1 MIAMQCPNCG
11 HAVEVHDS
19 QRGKDALCPQCGGII
34 KADDSGRHARTGAL
48 SEPTHGDKLDSPT
61 AADPVAF
68 SAFEQKR
75 PQPPHR
81 QDPPPVFTP
90 GQPAS
95 AAEKFAF
102 LRPPQGPN
110 ELGWLGHYRVER
122 LLGRGGMGMVFQAV
136 DIKLQ
141 RSVAL
146 KVMKPEVSKDNEFRQ
161 RFLREARATAA
172 IKSDHIV
179 MIHQVDQQDDV
190 PFLAMEF
197 LQGVPLNRWLDD
209 HPKPAVA
216 VILRLAI
223 GITDGLAAAH
233 ERQLIH
239 RDIKPAN
246 IWVEQPGDRI
256 KILDFGLA
264 RGTRDESGLTETGLV
279 LGTPEY
285 MAPEQAEG
293 AKVDERCDLFSLGCV
308 LYQLGG
314 GGQKAF
320 SGSNTMAVLKAVALK
335 EPTPLQDLNPDLP
348 PAYCELVTRLL
359 AKDPAKRP
367 PSARSVLDALR
378 QIAADPAYAAECLPG
393 TPSGTRVMAFKSPGQ
408 SSRSLWFVMAGCLLA
423 LGAAVFFSRDML
435 FPRGAAPQGPRPTAQ
450 GVAENEIVLG
460 LSAPFSGPSQEL
472 GREMEVGI
480 TTYLNRVN
488 NQGGVAGRRLRLV
501 SLDDA
506 YDPDKALANV
516 KELDRERRVF
526 AYIGNVGTPTAQK
539 TLPYAMDR
547 QMLFFGA
554 FTGAAL
560 LREVPPAR
568 YVFNYRASY
577 EEETAAIVRYL
588 LRVRKIKPEEIAV
601 FAQQDGYG
609 DAGFRGVAKELR
621 NHGRDADQ
629 IVRVGYERNQLDMD
643 GAVQKLLA
651 AKEVKAVVMVPTYKP
666 AARFIKQVR
675 DARPEMIFTNVSFVG
690 SDALAEELQL
700 HGPKYVEGII
710 VTQVVPH
717 PESNASLV
725 LQYRNDLKKY
735 HPSARP
741 NFTSLEGYI
750 DAMLLV
756 EGVRRAGDAL
766 NTETLVGALE
776 SIQKLDI
783 GLGTPLNYSPSIHQ
797 ASDKVWGTILDKDGR
812 YQILDLEQ

>member
-11 HAVEVHDS
+11 HGVEVHDS
-19 QRGKDALCPQCGGII
+19 QRGRETLCPQCGGTL
-34 KADDSGRHARTGAL
+34 KAHGTASDSQTNAVPGNTRGN
-48 SEPTHGDKLDSPT
+48 DSPT
-61 AADPVAF
+61 AANPV
-68 SAFEQKR
+68 
-75 PQPPHR
+75 
-81 QDPPPVFTP
+81 PPPGGQARSPATEPQQPFTEA
-90 GQPAS
+90 QPA
-95 AAEKFAF
+95 AASEGFVF
-102 LRPPQGPN
+102 LKPPQGPN
-110 ELGWLGHYRVER
+110 ELGWLAHYRVER
-122 LLGRGGMGMVFQAV
+122 LLGRGGMGLVFQAV
-136 DIKLQ
+136 DVQLQ
-141 RSVAL
+141 RAVAL

-179 MIHQVDQQDDV
+179 MIHQVGQEGEV

-197 LQGVPLNRWLDD
+197 LQGVPLNRWIDE
-209 HPKPAVA
+209 HPSAAVPT
-216 VILRLAI
+216 ILRLAI
-223 GITDGLAAAH
+223 GIADGMAAAH
-233 ERQLIH
+233 ERELIH

-335 EPTPLQDLNPDLP
+335 EPTPLRQINPALP
-348 PAYCELVTRLL
+348 PAYCELVARLL
-359 AKDPAKRP
+359 AKEPARRP
-367 PSARSVLDALR
+367 PSARSVLDALK
-378 QIAADPAYAAECLPG
+378 QIAADPAYAPTELPG
-393 TPSGTRVMAFKSPGQ
+393 TPSGTRALPYRPAGASSP
-408 SSRSLWFVMAGCLLA
+408 RATWFVIAGCLLA
-423 LGAAVFFSRDML
+423 LGAAVFFGRDRL
-435 FPRGAAPQGPRPTAQ
+435 FGPAAGPRGPRPTAQ
-450 GVAENEIVLG
+450 GVAEHEVLLG
-460 LSAPFSGPSQEL
+460 ISAPFSGPAQEL
-472 GREMEVGI
+472 GREMEIGI
-480 TTYLNRVN
+480 TTYFNRVN
-488 NQGGVAGRRLRLV
+488 SQGGVAGRRLRLIA
-501 SLDDA
+501 LDDG
-506 YDPDKALANV
+506 YDPGKALANV
-516 KELDRERRVF
+516 KELDRERKVF
-526 AYIGNVGTPTAQK
+526 AFLGNVGTPTAQQ
-539 TLPYAMDR
+539 TLPYVLDR

-554 FTGAAL
+554 FTGAPL
-560 LREVPPAR
+560 VREVPPAR

-629 IVRVGYERNQLDMD
+629 IVRVGYERNSLDVD
-643 GAVQKLLA
+643 AAVRQLLA
-651 AKEVKAVVMVPTYKP
+651 APDIKAVVMVPTYKP

-675 DARPEMIFTNVSFVG
+675 DARPAMIFTNVSFVG
-690 SDALAEELQL
+690 SDALGAELVLQ
-700 HGPKYVEGII
+700 GPQYAAGVI

-717 PESNASLV
+717 PDSNASLV
-725 LQYRNDLKKY
+725 LQYRNDLKK
-735 HPSARP
+735 HQPSAQP
-741 NFTSLEGYI
+741 NFTSLEGYL

-756 EGVRRAGDAL
+756 EGLRRAGDNL
-766 NTETLVGALE
+766 NTESLVAALE
-776 SIQKLDI
+776 TIQNLDI
-783 GLGTPLNYSPSIHQ
+783 GLGTPLTFSPSVHQ
-797 ASDKVWGTILDKDGR
+797 ASTKVWGTVLGKDGKD
-812 YQILDLEQ
+812 QVLDLEQ